1 MAKTLAKQMVE
12 SGLAACVQISAP
24 GTAIYRWQ
32 GEVQES
38 TEYFLSIKTNPARL
52 HEIKHWLQRYHPYD
66 TPEIIM
72 LEGQAA
78 AAYAAWV
85 NESTACISNPKNE
98 ANHV

>member
-12 SGLAACVQISAP
+12 AGFAACVQISAA
-24 GTAIYRWQ
+24 GTSIYRWQ

-38 TEYFLSIKTNPARL
+38 TEYFLSIKTNPARFN
-52 HEIKHWLQRYHPYD
+52 EIKHWLKRHHPYD

-78 AAYAAWV
+78 EAYAAWV
-85 NESTACISNPKNE
+85 DDSTAHTSNPENE
-98 ANHV
+98 AKHV